1 MQCGSFQQHFPA
13 SCCCGVRDSA
23 AGSRGM
29 LLGVG
34 MVAEGGAH
42 LEAMLRQGESCPDHA
57 GKSVQL
63 RVPSTDCHLHSGKRS
78 AARTLWSCSKLTWVS
93 EEVASKHDKSSISWV

>member
-42 LEAMLRQGESCPDHA
+42 LEAMLR
-57 GKSVQL
+57 
-63 RVPSTDCHLHSGKRS
+63 
-78 AARTLWSCSKLTWVS
+78 
-93 EEVASKHDKSSISWV
+93 